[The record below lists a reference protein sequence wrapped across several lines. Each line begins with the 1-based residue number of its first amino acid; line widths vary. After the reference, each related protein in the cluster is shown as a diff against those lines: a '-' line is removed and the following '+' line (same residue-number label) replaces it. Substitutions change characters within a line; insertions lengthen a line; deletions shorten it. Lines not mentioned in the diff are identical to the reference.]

1 MRTLPLMPA
10 HLYEAELEK
19 SLQSEGAMVRW
30 AITAVDEEAVTAEV
44 VLLPHAPPPRDA
56 RSPRAA
62 PTTMTLPD
70 GLMRSSGAQ
79 LLACADHVVAAAAVL
94 AGEESESGAL
104 RAGGSE
110 LGKAG
115 RSCAAAADSLDER
128 EWAAATQPL
137 SDAARSLAAA
147 AVSLHGHGCGAAL
160 AEAAVELED
169 ASSVTGCIS
178 LAAARHGQ
186 NAPLAVSSVTARLPR
201 ARRAALGSSAL
212 SDGSLA
218 HSAPDR
224 PRPRLLELAATKAA
238 DVTASDRPL
247 TIQAAAGP
255 SVSAC
260 GVALSAA
267 SLALGA
273 HAHAVGRN
281 DGVGVTAE
289 HREAG
294 ARLAEAS
301 GCLREAGAA
310 MAESGA
316 NLEQGKRPL

>member
-1 MRTLPLMPA
+1 MRWCRRLGRAERHTQARGALAPAAHRCPPLPTAARLHPPHALVSPCPLQVRTLPLMPA

-56 RSPRAA
+56 PSSPRAA

-115 RSCAAAADSLDER
+115 RSCTAAADSLDER

-186 NAPLAVSSVTARLPR
+186 NAPLAVSSVTARL
-201 ARRAALGSSAL
+201 RRASA
-212 SDGSLA
+212 G
-218 HSAPDR
+218 
-224 PRPRLLELAATKAA
+224 RL
-238 DVTASDRPL
+238 
-247 TIQAAAGP
+247 
-255 SVSAC
+255 
-260 GVALSAA
+260 
-267 SLALGA
+267 
-273 HAHAVGRN
+273 
-281 DGVGVTAE
+281 
-289 HREAG
+289 
-294 ARLAEAS
+294 
-301 GCLREAGAA
+301 
-310 MAESGA
+310 
-316 NLEQGKRPL
+316 